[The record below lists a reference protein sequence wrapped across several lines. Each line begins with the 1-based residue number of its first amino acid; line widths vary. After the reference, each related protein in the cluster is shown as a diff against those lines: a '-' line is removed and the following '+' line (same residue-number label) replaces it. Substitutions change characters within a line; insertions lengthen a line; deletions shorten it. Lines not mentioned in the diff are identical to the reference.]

1 MRRTV
6 FLAIPALLLGVGYAL
21 LAVALVAVA
30 PRQPRRTA
38 RGRTLAA
45 PPRPDDE
52 ALASALDGVLALYER
67 RHVRRSGLDLIAL
80 GLVAMVVLTFTVG
93 YALLGVVLVAVAPRL
108 PRRTARGR
116 TLAAPPRPDD
126 DTLAA
131 ALDGV
136 LALSERRRALEPD
149 GVFA

>member
-6 FLAIPALLLGVGYAL
+6 FLAIPALLLAVRYAL
-21 LAVALVAVA
+21 LAVALVAA
-30 PRQPRRTA
+30 ARLPRRAA

-52 ALASALDGVLALYER
+52 ALAAALDDVLTPHEC
-67 RHVRRSGLDLIAL
+67 RHMRRSGLDLI
-80 GLVAMVVLTFTVG
+80 AMVVLTFTVG
-93 YALLGVVLVAVAPRL
+93 YALLGVVLVAAAPRL

-116 TLAAPPRPDD
+116 TLEAPPRLDD
-126 DTLAA
+126 E

-136 LALSERRRALEPD
+136 LALSERRRALE
-149 GVFA
+149 FA

>member
-1 MRRTV
+1 DFERTV
-6 FLAIPALLLGVGYAL
+6 LAAFNVSRLSEVRALDPAALRARLRADAVREGWLSRLPGRARRSGLGLIVLGVVAMFALTFTVGYAL
-21 LAVALVAVA
+21 LGVAVVVAGLALVAVA
-30 PRQPRRTA
+30 PWLPRRTA

-52 ALASALDGVLALYER
+52 A
-67 RHVRRSGLDLIAL
+67 
-80 GLVAMVVLTFTVG
+80 
-93 YALLGVVLVAVAPRL
+93 
-108 PRRTARGR
+108 
-116 TLAAPPRPDD
+116 
-126 DTLAA
+126 LAA